1 MIINIKQIKTFES
14 MKKNF
19 KFAILSAIALVGA
32 VGFSACSSSE
42 DDLVVN
48 NPTFNPETNTVTTQF
63 ILNVDYAQQT
73 PTRQSAATVQRD
85 FSAASGKNFRG
96 IQDAK
101 LIALGTG
108 HSTWL
113 APFDGSATT
122 GDGYVKK
129 TFTLG
134 TLYSNNAVDNLTSG
148 GTNNNY
154 QSSSHR
160 VLQLELPVTTD
171 AMLVYGRA
179 IPSGNIEEDG
189 KVDVSINSN
198 PESST
203 FDLVSR
209 LKGSSASSISDKS
222 SEYDQTLNLAAL
234 ILNRIMLSSVDAT
247 TGVYTY
253 NSGQANEFTSSAAL
267 SGLTWKTI
275 VGTGN
280 GLPQTLRQAYDK
292 VKVKTG
298 ESRNGSA
305 KAVRELILDLSKTI
319 EGVMNA
325 TATDDNEVNA
335 QRLAYEI
342 DARIDKYFTVDLS
355 ANTVSFNSI
364 GSKSSSGTIMY
375 ALCGGSPAIVS
386 ETDFSTNYGSVTDT
400 DLAGFPGSFGLPEGV
415 AVLKQNTDDSFAY
428 KNSTTDTDNSLL
440 GTSGHMPAGNYMY
453 PAELLYFDNSALY
466 VNDADKKESDYPN
479 GYNTWN
485 TFEWT
490 STTNGWTQGAVSS
503 STKSVA
509 VKSNIN
515 YGVAML
521 QTKVGFVEL
530 SGADYVDNRNA
541 ITGETNQIFTQNE
554 MKNFK
559 LTGVLVGNQY
569 KHLQW
574 NYITDNTDAGYI
586 IYDKAIPTGFD
597 IPTTAGKENYT
608 LVFDNWTT
616 AAAQTSDV
624 YVALEFQNNA
634 KAFFGNK
641 NLIPV
646 GGTFY
651 LVGKL
656 TLANGTG
663 KDAWDATY
671 ATPPYTSAGATT
683 EVNRVFIQNY
693 MTTATFNIGATS
705 LQNAFLTVPDLRSTQ
720 MSLGL
725 SVDLSWKQ
733 GLTFTPTL
741 GE

>member
-1 MIINIKQIKTFES
+1 

-19 KFAILSAIALVGA
+19 KFAILSAVALVGA
-32 VGFSACSSSE
+32 VGFSACQSSDE
-42 DDLVVN
+42 IVE
-48 NPTFNPETNTVTTQF
+48 NPNYNPEKNTVTTQF
-63 ILNVDYAQQT
+63 ILNVDYAQQN

-85 FSAASGKNFRG
+85 FSAAAGKNFRG

-108 HSTWL
+108 NSAWL
-113 APFDGSATT
+113 APFDGSSTT
-122 GDGYVKK
+122 TSGFVKK

-134 TLYSNNAVDNLTSG
+134 TLYSNNAVDNLTPTSA
-148 GTNNNY
+148 TNSNNY
-154 QSSSHR
+154 GSSSHR
-160 VLQLELPVTTD
+160 VLQLELPVTAD

-189 KVDVSINSN
+189 KVVATISDN

-209 LKGSSASSISDKS
+209 LKGLNSTEFPDNST
-222 SEYDQTLNLAAL
+222 EYDQTLNLAAL
-234 ILNRIMLSSVDAT
+234 ILNRIMSSSVSAT
-247 TGVYTY
+247 TGTYTY
-253 NSGQANEFTSSAAL
+253 NSGKANEFTSSGAL
-267 SGLTWKTI
+267 SALTWKTI
-275 VGTGN
+275 PSTGN
-280 GLPQTLRQAYDK
+280 GLPSTLSQAFNK
-292 VKVKTG
+292 IQIKPG
-298 ESRNGSA
+298 EKRNGSA
-305 KAVRELILDLSKTI
+305 KALCELVLDLYKTLD
-319 EGVMNA
+319 GVLNA

-342 DARIDKYFTVDLS
+342 DARIDKYFTVNLS
-355 ANTVSFNSI
+355 ANTVSFNSV
-364 GSKSSSGTIMY
+364 GPKSSSGTIMY

-386 ETDFSTNYGSVTDT
+386 ESDFNTNYGSVTDN
-400 DLAGFPGSFGLPEGV
+400 DLTGFPGSFGLPEGT
-415 AVLKQNTDDSFAY
+415 AILKQNDDKSFVY
-428 KNSTTDTDNSLL
+428 RNTTSDNDNSLL
-440 GTSGHMPAGNYMY
+440 GSGNLPADKYMY

-466 VNDADKKESDYPN
+466 VSDADKKENDYPN

-485 TFEWT
+485 EYAWG
-490 STTNGWTQGAVSS
+490 TNGWTLGAVSS

-521 QTKVGFVEL
+521 QTKVGFKAL
-530 SGADYVDNRNA
+530 SGTETAYVDNRNH
-541 ITGETNQIFTQNE
+541 ITGETNQTFTTAE
-554 MKNFK
+554 MANFK

-574 NYITDNTDAGYI
+574 NYITDNTDAGYV

-597 IPTTAGKENYT
+597 IPTSDGNENYT
-608 LVFDNWTT
+608 LVFDNWASGGT
-616 AAAQTSDV
+616 QTGTV
-624 YVALEFQNNA
+624 YVALEFLNNA
-634 KAFFGNK
+634 KAFFGNE
-641 NLIPV
+641 NLIPM

-656 TLANGTG
+656 TLPASPTIT
-663 KDAWDATY
+663 WDDNY
-671 ATPPYTSAGATT
+671 ATPPYTSGATT
-683 EVNRVFIQNY
+683 NVPRVFIQNY